1 MVKDK
6 IVVGVDA
13 AWRRA
18 GALDWA
24 LREAARRRMPLRAVH
39 VVDERV
45 RQGDSAP
52 VRVDGQVIVPAS
64 IPKVDR
70 RLVDELEAYL
80 VAAGDSLDLDTD
92 VLIGAPDKRLAE
104 LSSDAELTVVGR
116 RGVGEFARLL
126 LGSTSEYVA
135 THGDGPV
142 VVVPAGWRPEAHT
155 RAPVVVGVDGYE
167 DDGGALEFAFEMAA
181 AQGAALMM
189 VLAWDVPA
197 PYTWDPTTSEMIR
210 EDWKRKA
217 KERLDSLADQWQH
230 KYPDV
235 KVERTLQQS
244 HAAVALLET
253 AELAGAQLIVIGGH
267 RHRMPGVMLGSVSRG
282 VLHHATVPVAVV
294 HEHTPAS

>member
-1 MVKDK
+1 MVKNN

-24 LREAARRRMPLRAVH
+24 LREAVRRRIPLRAVH
-39 VVDERV
+39 VVDERP
-45 RQGDSAP
+45 RQSYAAP
-52 VRVDGQVIVPAS
+52 LRVDGQVIVPAP
-64 IPKVDR
+64 IPKADR

-80 VAAGDSLDLDTD
+80 VAAGESLDLDTD
-92 VLIGAPDKRLAE
+92 VLIGAPEKRLAE
-104 LSSDAELTVVGR
+104 LSADAELTVVGR

-135 THGDGPV
+135 NHGDGPV
-142 VVVPAGWRPEAHT
+142 VVVPAGWQREAHT
-155 RAPVVVGVDGYE
+155 HAPVVVGLDGYE
-167 DDGGALEFAFEMAA
+167 EDGGALEFAFEMAA
-181 AQGAALMM
+181 ADDAPLWM

-197 PYTWDPTTSEMIR
+197 LYTWDPPAAGRIR
-210 EDWKRKA
+210 EDWRRMA

-235 KVERTLQQS
+235 EVERSLQQS
-244 HAAVALLET
+244 HAAVALLDT
-253 AELAGAQLIVIGGH
+253 AEPAGAQLIVIGGR
-267 RHRMPGVMLGSVSRG
+267 RHRMPGIMIGSVARG

-294 HEHTPAS
+294 HEREQAG